1 MKSIALNIRRRSAP
15 PSKKYLFPPD
25 SQGDGERSEPPATG
39 TVLSKYCEND
49 TIALHQRKAEL
60 IVIYA
65 KEVFALFYEG
75 GALRRVDNTS
85 IIALSPTE
93 GGANSFRRAPRPAP
107 PPPGGGGG
115 EDPPQAKNLDVFR
128 GQKKK

>member
-107 PPPGGGGG
+107 PPPSPFGESGGGGTPSPFG
-115 EDPPQAKNLDVFR
+115 GREDARQ
-128 GQKKK
+128 